1 MGSTPDEYHDH
12 AMAAVMDKVGY
23 WLQAAIYQVALHRLL
38 KIRLKDY
45 VGNEAAYLVLLNMS
59 FAWRSR
65 EAMRRQG
72 IYVGSRHYL

>member
-45 VGNEAAYLVLLNMS
+45 VGNEAAYLGAVEYV
-59 FAWRSR
+59 FCVAFKR
-65 EAMRRQG
+65 AMRRQG